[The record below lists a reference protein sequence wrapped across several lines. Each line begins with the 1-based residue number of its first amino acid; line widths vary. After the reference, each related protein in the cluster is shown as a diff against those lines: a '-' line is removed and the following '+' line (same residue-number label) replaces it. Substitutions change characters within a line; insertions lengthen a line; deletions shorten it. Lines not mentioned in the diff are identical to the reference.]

1 MVSYNNEFQ
10 KGFNICGQPSSEL
23 VEFFKHYQKE
33 HESVLDLGCGQG
45 RDALFIARK
54 GHTLLGVDSAQTSI
68 KQMLKLAVRE
78 NLNVNG
84 IVADII
90 DFEADDVYDVV
101 LIVRV
106 LLILQS
112 NKIRKSVLE
121 KYSSAV
127 CNDGYYLIADT
138 PKNQILICNIFK
150 SLKQDL
156 ELIKKDSY
164 LPTK

>member
-23 VEFFKHYQKE
+23 VEFFKHHQKNT
-33 HESVLDLGCGQG
+33 
-45 RDALFIARK
+45 RLFLIWAVDK
-54 GHTLLGVDSAQTSI
+54 EGTPCLLPEEDIFCWAWMQ
-68 KQMLKLAVRE
+68 LKPVSNKYWKPAVRE
-78 NLNVNG
+78 NLIVNG

-127 CNDGYYLIADT
+127 CNDG
-138 PKNQILICNIFK
+138 
-150 SLKQDL
+150 
-156 ELIKKDSY
+156 
-164 LPTK
+164 

>member
-23 VEFFKHYQKE
+23 VEFFKHHQKNT
-33 HESVLDLGCGQG
+33 
-45 RDALFIARK
+45 RLFLIWAVDK
-54 GHTLLGVDSAQTSI
+54 EGTPCLLPEKDIFYWAWMQLKPVSN
-68 KQMLKLAVRE
+68 KYWKLAVRE
-78 NLNVNG
+78 NLIVNG

-138 PKNQILICNIFK
+138 PKNQILIL
-150 SLKQDL
+150 LKNF
-156 ELIKKDSY
+156 IGS
-164 LPTK
+164 